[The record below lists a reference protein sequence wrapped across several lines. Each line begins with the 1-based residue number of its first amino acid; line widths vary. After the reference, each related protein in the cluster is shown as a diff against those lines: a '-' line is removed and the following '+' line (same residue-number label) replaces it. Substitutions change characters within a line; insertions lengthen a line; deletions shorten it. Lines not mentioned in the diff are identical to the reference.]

1 MKRGLQKERKGICLD
16 FFFFKRRIKRMTRGI
31 SPGTNHSPSLPQMLC
46 VSELLALLPES
57 SSVGDNLVTW
67 H

>member
-1 MKRGLQKERKGICLD
+1 MKRGLQKERNLSVLD
-16 FFFFKRRIKRMTRGI
+16 FFFKRRIKRITREI